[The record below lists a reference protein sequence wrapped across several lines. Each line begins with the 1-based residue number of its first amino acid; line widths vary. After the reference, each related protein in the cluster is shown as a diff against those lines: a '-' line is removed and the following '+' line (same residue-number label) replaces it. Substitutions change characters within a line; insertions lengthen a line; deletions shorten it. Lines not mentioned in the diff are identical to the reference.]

1 MITAAGR
8 IVARGR
14 LAAEGGALAVA
25 VAAGLCGLLLAPVRP
40 ASAGEKWQP
49 TISTTAGDTDV
60 VRRVAPAPPLGVWND
75 PRYRALPVLK
85 SQQVSPVPQGAWSPI
100 VTGALP
106 AAAQAQAPPGDRA
119 RFVQNEANQPV
130 GTPGAARSRNDAGSS
145 FGSETGGVEPTANG
159 AKAQATSPPVA
170 AAAGAQGS
178 DSIMPRQRPLEALPA
193 DATAAQQYCFNTA
206 DSAADARFAWQAK
219 KIKEMEAELEKR
231 AVQLEAKTEE
241 YKKWLARRDEF
252 SKKAQ
257 EKLVA
262 FYAKMRPDAAALHLT
277 AMDDES
283 AAALLTKLEP
293 KVASLVMAEITPEKA
308 AKIAAVISGAA
319 RIPPNRRPRPVA
331 PGPAQRPGPSPGPT
345 PTDGSAAT
353 PDNRSRS

>member
-1 MITAAGR
+1 M
-8 IVARGR
+8 
-14 LAAEGGALAVA
+14 
-25 VAAGLCGLLLAPVRP
+25 
-40 ASAGEKWQP
+40 
-49 TISTTAGDTDV
+49 
-60 VRRVAPAPPLGVWND
+60 RRVAPAAALPVWND
-75 PRYRALPVLK
+75 PRYRPLPVIK
-85 SQQVSPVPQGAWSPI
+85 SQQVSPLPQGAWSPI

-106 AAAQAQAPPGDRA
+106 AEAQAQAPPEERG
-119 RFVQNEANQPV
+119 RFVQNTADQPV
-130 GTPGAARSRNDAGSS
+130 GSPRAPRTSNRIETGAVDSEPAASKTQSGAQPAPGAAPASS
-145 FGSETGGVEPTANG
+145 AAPAASSGSE
-159 AKAQATSPPVA
+159 PVV
-170 AAAGAQGS
+170 
-178 DSIMPRQRPLEALPA
+178 PRQRPLEALPA

-231 AVQLEAKTEE
+231 AQQLEAKTEE

-262 FYAKMRPDAAALHLT
+262 FYAKMRPDAAALQLT

-293 KVASLVMAEITPEKA
+293 KVASLVLAEIDPAKA

-319 RIPPNRRPRPVA
+319 RIPPNRRPRPPA
-331 PGPAQRPGPSPGPT
+331 PQPGQQGANQPPPGN
-345 PTDGSAAT
+345 GSAAT
-353 PDNRSRS
+353 PDSRSRS